1 MNTSHSACLTG
12 ADQIEARERELTI
25 GTDEGL
31 VKTHL
36 AGICGQDKNFY
47 QRINPPSGSLNTEM
61 WTAFTYPYFLGN
73 EGGGTVGEK
82 VRDFAVAPAAG
93 G

>member
-12 ADQIEARERELTI
+12 ADQIEARGRELTI

-47 QRINPPSGSLNTEM
+47 
-61 WTAFTYPYFLGN
+61 
-73 EGGGTVGEK
+73 
-82 VRDFAVAPAAG
+82 
-93 G
+93 